1 MGLLDKVKEQK
12 RKDNQV
18 EKKSLQ
24 KQDTFQE
31 KKEEKSYLTGVD
43 QLYYLL
49 EDRNKIS
56 FNNAAEKLNISIDDV
71 EEWAN
76 VLAKENLVEIKYP
89 ALRSPEIIKKSDKKI
104 KKEDTKQE
112 KQLKVAQIRDP
123 TKTNKRV
130 KTKKT
135 YITAGIFIILLVIG
149 IFIYRSQEETS
160 DASEETEISASEETV
175 SVQEAFSGK
184 GNYKCDFEKEG
195 VTAAYYIK
203 DKEMRVDTRYSGIS
217 SSTLYSKGF
226 LYTYLEEEDKW
237 YKSRPS
243 SDAIFPSSERT
254 PGEDVITN
262 CYKLN
267 EANETLFILDPEK
280 VVL

>member
-12 RKDNQV
+12 KKGNQQ
-18 EKKSLQ
+18 EKESVQ
-24 KQDTFQE
+24 KQDAV
-31 KKEEKSYLTGVD
+31 KEKSYLTGVD

-56 FNNAAEKLNISIDDV
+56 FNDAADKLDISIDDV

-89 ALRSPEIIKKSDKKI
+89 ALRSPEIINKSDKKL
-104 KKEDTKQE
+104 KKEKDKQE
-112 KQLKVAQIRDP
+112 KLIEVEQ
-123 TKTNKRV
+123 KRSLP
-130 KTKKT
+130 KITKKT
-135 YITAGIFIILLVIG
+135 KLKKTHIIAGILVILLGIVI
-149 IFIYRSQEETS
+149 FLYSSKEKNS
-160 DASEETEISASEETV
+160 DRSEETEISASEEIV

-203 DKEMRVDTRYSGIS
+203 DKEMRVDTRYSGIP

-226 LYTYLEEEDKW
+226 LYAYLEEEDKW

-243 SDAIFPSSERT
+243 SDAIFPGSERI
-254 PGEDVITN
+254 PREDVITN
-262 CYKLN
+262 CYKLDA
-267 EANETLFILDPEK
+267 ANETLFILDPEK